1 MGDIQL
7 CSWNAQALM
16 ATHKAKRS
24 AKRKQ
29 CWKLL
34 QKHDILA
41 MQETH
46 SIAANTTRIL
56 LPVPGTTFWWSHETQ
71 HTGGI
76 GIAATASFLQH
87 FRKNADG
94 TFGDWVEVTPR

>member
-1 MGDIQL
+1 MGDLQL

-16 ATHKAKRS
+16 ATHKAKRN
-24 AKRKQ
+24 AKWRQ

-46 SIAANTTRIL
+46 STAANTTRL
-56 LPVPGTTFWWSHETQ
+56 LLAPGTNFWWSHETQ
-71 HTGGI
+71 HTG
-76 GIAATASFLQH
+76 
-87 FRKNADG
+87 
-94 TFGDWVEVTPR
+94 